1 MGYRGQDLDLRT
13 PQSWRATPS
22 ETGGS
27 AKGPNGP
34 ATRPGSFPGEPEIP
48 IWVDDTVLACCNHAF
63 DVALAH
69 RSGEV
74 RVEHLLHA
82 LTRIDAATEIL
93 EASGI
98 RTSSLRR
105 ETATVIA
112 SEIPLTLTNGN
123 TTPRRADTFEEVLR
137 LAAAHAYQR
146 NAPVSVED
154 LLYVFFEIRP
164 TIHGLEL
171 IDHHYQNQ
179 TIRRERPERPMPAFR
194 RMPAPPAYVPPPP
207 AVEPRAYEPRAYE
220 PRAYEPRERIRRPSG
235 RFLIDDAGP
244 AGLPPQPE
252 TVQAATDHL
261 QNSRLDVLEQMVRA
275 ISTQITS
282 QRDDASRFSGGLFD
296 RLQSL
301 ETMVSSRSQTETA
314 DLGPLLRR
322 LDEIEH
328 QIRLNQPRD
337 AGIDLDLDPVL
348 LKIAALER
356 AVLNTKPPEV
366 DVDLS
371 KIERRLEDIERHV
384 TSSLV
389 ERFNGLTSKLAA
401 LEDKSDTSEMMTRL
415 ELIEEALLGADRSMS
430 GDLDSRI
437 ASLGEAVSLQQATLD
452 DARASLAADIREV
465 NATLHE
471 HSARIARAGEGLGD
485 VVRAIEGLRDEER
498 NTLAHVRQLLSGFQ
512 THVQTEISGFV
523 SKSNELVEVHNAEL
537 KEVHDALMKL
547 NANQHTLA
555 GSIDQWRNDETGDLS
570 IIAKR
575 IEGLEHEASRP
586 MALLETLSTNMESM
600 HRLTVERY
608 HRRNRLWYWLFGTD
622 DWVAASWPS
631 QAGRIEAE
639 RRALRQV
646 ES

>member
-13 PQSWRATPS
+13 PQTWRATPG
-22 ETGGS
+22 EIGGT

-34 ATRPGSFPGEPEIP
+34 AGRSGGFTSDQEIP

-74 RVEHLLHA
+74 RIEHLLHA

-123 TTPRRADTFEEVLR
+123 ATPRRADTFEEVLR

-154 LLYVFFEIRP
+154 LLYVFLEIRP
-164 TIHGLEL
+164 AIHGLEL
-171 IDHHYQNQ
+171 IDHHYQ
-179 TIRRERPERPMPAFR
+179 TARRDRVDRPMPAFR
-194 RMPAPPAYVPPPP
+194 RPVAPAYVPPSPP
-207 AVEPRAYEPRAYE
+207 PVDPRAFEPRTYE
-220 PRAYEPRERIRRPSG
+220 PRAYEPRERIRRPAG
-235 RFLIDDAGP
+235 RFFVNDPGP
-244 AGLPPQPE
+244 AALPPQPE
-252 TVQAATDHL
+252 VVQAATDHL
-261 QNSRLDVLEQMVRA
+261 QNSRLDMLEQMVRA

-282 QRDDASRFSGGLFD
+282 QGDDASRFSGGLFD

-301 ETMVSSRSQTETA
+301 ETMVSTRPATDTSGLEQM
-314 DLGPLLRR
+314 LRR

-337 AGIDLDLDPVL
+337 VDVDLDLEPVL
-348 LKIAALER
+348 QKIATLER
-356 AVLNTKPPEV
+356 AVLNTKPPDV

-401 LEDKSDTSEMMTRL
+401 LEDKADSSEVMTRL

-430 GDLDSRI
+430 GDLDGRI
-437 ASLGEAVSLQQATLD
+437 SSLSEAVSLQQTTLD
-452 DARASLAADIREV
+452 DARATLAADIREV
-465 NATLHE
+465 NAALHE

-498 NTLAHVRQLLSGFQ
+498 NTLAK
-512 THVQTEISGFV
+512 VQQMLVGYQNHTLAQVNGFV
-523 SKSNELVEVHNAEL
+523 SKSNEQIQVHNAEL

-555 GSIDQWRNDETGDLS
+555 GSIDQWRSDETGDLS

-575 IEGLEHEASRP
+575 IEGLEREAGRP

-631 QAGRIEAE
+631 QAERIEAE
-639 RRALRQV
+639 RRALRQID
-646 ES
+646 S

>member
-13 PQSWRATPS
+13 PQTWRATPG
-22 ETGGS
+22 EIGGV
-27 AKGPNGP
+27 AKGANGP
-34 ATRPGSFPGEPEIP
+34 AGRPGSFAGDQEIP

-74 RVEHLLHA
+74 CVEHLLHA
-82 LTRIDAATEIL
+82 LTRIDAAAEIL

-112 SEIPLTLTNGN
+112 SEIPVTLTNGN
-123 TTPRRADTFEEVLR
+123 ATPRRADTFEEVLR

-154 LLYVFFEIRP
+154 LLYVFLEIRP
-164 TIHGLEL
+164 AIHGLEL
-171 IDHHYQNQ
+171 IDHHYQ
-179 TIRRERPERPMPAFR
+179 TALRERVERPMPAFR
-194 RMPAPPAYVPPPP
+194 RPATPPSYVPPSPP
-207 AVEPRAYEPRAYE
+207 HVEPRAYDPRAYE
-220 PRAYEPRERIRRPSG
+220 SRGYDPRERIRRPSG
-235 RFLIDDAGP
+235 RFLVNDAGP

-301 ETMVSSRSQTETA
+301 EAMVSTRPQA
-314 DLGPLLRR
+314 DMSGLEQMLRR

-328 QIRLNQPRD
+328 QIRLSLPRD
-337 AGIDLDLDPVL
+337 SEIDLDLEPVL
-348 LKIAALER
+348 QKFAALER
-356 AVLNTKPPEV
+356 SVLNTKTPEI

-371 KIERRLEDIERHV
+371 KIERRLEEIERHV

-389 ERFNGLTSKLAA
+389 ERFNGLTSKLST
-401 LEDKSDTSEMMTRL
+401 LEGKADTSEVMTRL

-430 GDLDSRI
+430 GDLDSRV
-437 ASLGEAVSLQQATLD
+437 ASLSEAVSLQQTTLD

-465 NATLHE
+465 NAALHE
-471 HSARIARAGEGLGD
+471 QSARIARAGEGLGD

-498 NTLAHVRQLLSGFQ
+498 NTLAHVRQLLSGYQ
-512 THVQTEISGFV
+512 SHVQTEISGFV
-523 SKSNELVEVHNAEL
+523 SKSNEQIEVHNAEL

-575 IEGLEHEASRP
+575 IEGLEREAGRP

-608 HRRNRLWYWLFGTD
+608 HRRNRFWYWLFGTD

-631 QAGRIEAE
+631 QAERIEAE

-646 ES
+646 EG